1 MAEIHLL
8 SDEIINK
15 IAAGE
20 VIERPASAVKELIEN
35 AIDAGATRIQVQI
48 EQGGKKK
55 IQVTDN
61 GKGMGAED
69 LELCFLRHTTSK
81 LTNADD
87 LFHLQTNGFRGEA
100 VASIAAVSKLTI
112 TSATEDGES
121 GRIVVKGGDVV
132 EKEDIQASRGTTFL
146 VEDLFFNTPVRR
158 TFLGSETSECSRIL
172 DIVLKTAI
180 SHPEIRFD
188 YKVGDRTVFTGVP
201 GELRSRIAEAIG
213 SKVAKSLLPVD
224 YTEAGVHVSGF
235 ISPTTETNGKR
246 NHQFLFMR
254 NRPIEN
260 KMVSKAVSQAYEP
273 YGAQC
278 KPVTVLFLDMPDM
291 EFDIN
296 VHPAKREVRFANG
309 NLVFLVVTH
318 AIRDTFTKDLEA
330 NSPFIDL
337 SDEFM
342 GKPAQSSFAG
352 QSSFTQQPTA
362 QPAFAASQQPFGH
375 STEQAAQS
383 QPQNDLPWENPFTKT
398 NYAGITPAPS
408 PTNASFADKPY
419 AAQSQQAFKQQAQAV
434 KANTLSDKKS
444 KYDVSDDV
452 QDLFS
457 LPEYGKIIS
466 LEQDLTKPEQP
477 REMPW
482 TPPAFFQIANT
493 YIAAE
498 DSNGLLIIDQ
508 HAAHTRVLF
517 EQAME
522 SLQNNIAQDSQE
534 LLFPELIDL
543 SKQEKEIFR
552 NVDEQ
557 LRKLGFFVE
566 PFGGDTYQI
575 RSIPSALPLSRAAK
589 AVHDFLSDVDEN
601 DTKSDMVKFQEAVAK
616 SWAKTNAYQAGDK
629 LKPEEIT
636 ALVSQLMITQDP
648 LKSPFGSPTLMRLTL
663 DELSKKFRH

>member
-61 GKGMGAED
+61 GKGMGNAD

-112 TSATEDGES
+112 TSATQDGES
-121 GRIVVKGGDVV
+121 GRIVIKGGEIVEREDV
-132 EKEDIQASRGTTFL
+132 QASRGTTFL
-146 VEDLFFNTPVRR
+146 VEDLFYNTPVRR

-172 DIVLKTAI
+172 DIVIKTAI

-213 SKVAKSLLPVD
+213 SKVAKGLLPVD
-224 YTEAGVHVSGF
+224 YTEAGVHVTGY

-342 GKPAQSSFAG
+342 GKPTASTSAQSPFTQTPFAQSSST
-352 QSSFTQQPTA
+352 QFTQTPFEQST
-362 QPAFAASQQPFGH
+362 QPAPATFSEQPK
-375 STEQAAQS
+375 
-383 QPQNDLPWENPFTKT
+383 NDLPWETAQSTK
-398 NYAGITPAPS
+398 PA
-408 PTNASFADKPY
+408 TKPY
-419 AAQSQQAFKQQAQAV
+419 ALPP
-434 KANTLSDKKS
+434 KATSSLSDKKS

-466 LEQDLTKPEQP
+466 LEPDHSKPAPPPET
-477 REMPW
+477 PW
-482 TPPAFFQIANT
+482 APPSFFQIANT
-493 YIAAE
+493 YIAGE

-522 SLQNNIAQDSQE
+522 SLQNNISQDSQE

-589 AVHDFLSDVDEN
+589 AVHDFLNDVDEN
-601 DTKSDMVKFQEAVAK
+601 DTKNDMVKFQEAIAK

-636 ALVSQLMITQDP
+636 ALVGQLMITQDP

-663 DELSKKFRH
+663 EELSKKFRH

>member
-61 GKGMGAED
+61 GKGMGAAD
-69 LELCFLRHTTSK
+69 LDLCYLRHTTSK

-87 LFHLQTNGFRGEA
+87 LFHLHTNGFRGEA

-112 TSATEDGES
+112 TSATQEGES
-121 GRIVVKGGDVV
+121 GRIVVKGGEVI

-146 VEDLFFNTPVRR
+146 VEDLFYNTPVRR

-213 SKVAKSLLPVD
+213 SKVAKGLLPVD
-224 YTEAGVHVSGF
+224 YTEAGVHVTGY

-330 NSPFIDL
+330 HSPIIDL

-342 GKPAQSSFAG
+342 GGTTPASQ
-352 QSSFTQQPTA
+352 TTPA
-362 QPAFAASQQPFGH
+362 QPAMPETPA
-375 STEQAAQS
+375 
-383 QPQNDLPWENPFTKT
+383 QPQNDLPWENPFQQ
-398 NYAGITPAPS
+398 A
-408 PTNASFADKPY
+408 KPY
-419 AAQSQQAFKQQAQAV
+419 AAPTQQPIQQQTQPSFASKPYAQPA
-434 KANTLSDKKS
+434 KPANSLSDKKS

-466 LEQDLTKPEQP
+466 LEPDHSKPAPPPET
-477 REMPW
+477 PW
-482 TPPAFFQIANT
+482 APPSFFQIANT
-493 YIAAE
+493 YIAGE

-522 SLQNNIAQDSQE
+522 SLQNNIMQDSQE

-589 AVHDFLSDVDEN
+589 AVHDFLNDVDEN
-601 DTKSDMVKFQEAVAK
+601 DTKNDMVKFQEAIAK

-636 ALVSQLMITQDP
+636 ALVGQLMITQDP

-663 DELSKKFRH
+663 EELSKKFRH

>member
-35 AIDAGATRIQVQI
+35 AIDAGATRIQIQI

-55 IQVTDN
+55 ILVTDN
-61 GKGMGAED
+61 GKGMGAAD
-69 LELCFLRHTTSK
+69 LDLCYLRHTTSK

-87 LFHLQTNGFRGEA
+87 LFHLHTNGFRGEA

-112 TSATEDGES
+112 TSATQEGES
-121 GRIVVKGGDVV
+121 GRIIVKGGEVI
-132 EKEDIQASRGTTFL
+132 EKEDIQASRGTSFL
-146 VEDLFFNTPVRR
+146 VEDLFYNTPVRR

-213 SKVAKSLLPVD
+213 SKVAKGLLPVD
-224 YTEAGVHVSGF
+224 YTEAGVHVTGY

-330 NSPFIDL
+330 HSPIIDL

-342 GKPAQSSFAG
+342 GSPTTTAAPAIKSEMPMQSATSAMPAQPTFA
-352 QSSFTQQPTA
+352 T
-362 QPAFAASQQPFGH
+362 PA
-375 STEQAAQS
+375 
-383 QPQNDLPWENPFTKT
+383 QPQNDLPWENPFQQAKS
-398 NYAGITPAPS
+398 YATS
-408 PTNASFADKPY
+408 ASKPY
-419 AAQSQQAFKQQAQAV
+419 AQPV
-434 KANTLSDKKS
+434 KPATTLSDKKS

-466 LEQDLTKPEQP
+466 LEPDHSKPAPPPET
-477 REMPW
+477 PW
-482 TPPAFFQIANT
+482 APPSFFQIANT
-493 YIAAE
+493 YIAGE

-522 SLQNNIAQDSQE
+522 SLQNNIMQDSQE

-589 AVHDFLSDVDEN
+589 AVHDFLNDVDED
-601 DTKSDMVKFQEAVAK
+601 DTKNDMVKFQEAIAK

-663 DELSKKFRH
+663 EELSKKFRH

>member
-61 GKGMGAED
+61 GKGMGSAD
-69 LELCFLRHTTSK
+69 LDLCFLRHTTSK

-87 LFHLQTNGFRGEA
+87 LFHLHTNGFRGEA

-112 TSATEDGES
+112 TSATQDGES
-121 GRIVVKGGDVV
+121 GRIVVKGGEVI
-132 EKEDIQASRGTTFL
+132 EKEDYPASRGTTFL
-146 VEDLFFNTPVRR
+146 VEDLFYNTPVRR

-172 DIVLKTAI
+172 DIVIKTAI

-337 SDEFM
+337 SDELT
-342 GKPAQSSFAG
+342 GKSG
-352 QSSFTQQPTA
+352 
-362 QPAFAASQQPFGH
+362 
-375 STEQAAQS
+375 
-383 QPQNDLPWENPFTKT
+383 QPQSDLPWEQPSSAQPSAPTQAQPTFTEPST
-398 NYAGITPAPS
+398 PSFAASSFAAPAFASPAPS
-408 PTNASFADKPY
+408 AHKPQYPQHANKASE
-419 AAQSQQAFKQQAQAV
+419 
-434 KANTLSDKKS
+434 LSDKKS
-444 KYDVSDDV
+444 KYDVSDDI

-457 LPEYGKIIS
+457 QPEYGKIIS
-466 LEQDLTKPEQP
+466 LEPDHSKPAPAPET
-477 REMPW
+477 PW
-482 TPPAFFQIANT
+482 APPTFFQIANT
-493 YIAAE
+493 YIAGE

-522 SLQNNIAQDSQE
+522 SLQNNVAQDSQE

-552 NVDEQ
+552 TVDEQ

-575 RSIPSALPLSRAAK
+575 RAIPSALPLSRAAK
-589 AVHDFLSDVDEN
+589 AVHDFLNEVEED
-601 DTKSDMVKFQEAVAK
+601 DTKNDMVKFQEAIAK
-616 SWAKTNAYQAGDK
+616 SWAKTNAYEAGDK
-629 LKPEEIT
+629 LKPEEMT
-636 ALVSQLMITQDP
+636 ALVGQLMITQDP

>member
-61 GKGMGAED
+61 GKGMGAAD

-112 TSATEDGES
+112 TSATQDGES
-121 GRIVVKGGDVV
+121 GRIVIKGGEVV

-146 VEDLFFNTPVRR
+146 VEDLFYNTPVRR

-172 DIVLKTAI
+172 DIVIKTAI

-188 YKVGDRTVFTGVP
+188 YKVGDRAVFTGVP

-224 YTEAGVHVSGF
+224 YTEAGVHVTGF

-337 SDEFM
+337 SDELM
-342 GKPAQSSFAG
+342 EKPE
-352 QSSFTQQPTA
+352 TPK
-362 QPAFAASQQPFGH
+362 
-375 STEQAAQS
+375 
-383 QPQNDLPWENPFTKT
+383 NDLPWEPHDTVQPNFAQTNFVQTNFTQ
-398 NYAGITPAPS
+398 P
-408 PTNASFADKPY
+408 SFAQPAKPQY
-419 AAQSQQAFKQQAQAV
+419 PQHAS
-434 KANTLSDKKS
+434 KASELSDKKS
-444 KYDVSDDV
+444 KYNVSDDV

-466 LEQDLTKPEQP
+466 LEPDLTKPQP
-477 REMPW
+477 QPEAPW
-482 TPPAFFQIANT
+482 APPTFFQIANT
-493 YIAAE
+493 YIAGE
-498 DSNGLLIIDQ
+498 DANGLLIIDQ
-508 HAAHTRVLF
+508 HAAHTRILF

-543 SKQEKEIFR
+543 SKQEKEIFHH
-552 NVDEQ
+552 VDEQ

-566 PFGGDTYQI
+566 PFGGDTFQI

-589 AVHDFLSDVDEN
+589 AVHDFLNDVDEN
-601 DTKSDMVKFQEAVAK
+601 DTKDDMVKFQEAIAK

-636 ALVSQLMITQDP
+636 ALVGQLMITQDP
-648 LKSPFGSPTLMRLTL
+648 LKSPFGNPTLMRLTL

>member
-61 GKGMGAED
+61 GKGMGNAD

-112 TSATEDGES
+112 TSATQDGES
-121 GRIVVKGGDVV
+121 GRIVIKGGEIVEREDV
-132 EKEDIQASRGTTFL
+132 QASRGTTFL
-146 VEDLFFNTPVRR
+146 VEDLFYNTPVRR

-172 DIVLKTAI
+172 DIVIKTAI

-213 SKVAKSLLPVD
+213 SKVAKGLLPVD
-224 YTEAGVHVSGF
+224 YTEAGVHVTGY

-342 GKPAQSSFAG
+342 GKPAAPTSAQSSSTQFTQPPFAQSVQAQPSQASFG
-352 QSSFTQQPTA
+352 QSV
-362 QPAFAASQQPFGH
+362 QPAPAAFSEQPK
-375 STEQAAQS
+375 
-383 QPQNDLPWENPFTKT
+383 NDLPWEH
-398 NYAGITPAPS
+398 IPA
-408 PTNASFADKPY
+408 TKPY
-419 AAQSQQAFKQQAQAV
+419 AQPP
-434 KANTLSDKKS
+434 KATSSLSDKKS

-466 LEQDLTKPEQP
+466 LEPDHSKPAPPPET
-477 REMPW
+477 PW
-482 TPPAFFQIANT
+482 APPSFFQIANT
-493 YIAAE
+493 YIAGE

-589 AVHDFLSDVDEN
+589 AVHDFLNDVDEN
-601 DTKSDMVKFQEAVAK
+601 DTKNDMVKFQEAIAK

-629 LKPEEIT
+629 LKPKEIT
-636 ALVSQLMITQDP
+636 ALVGQLMITQDP

-663 DELSKKFRH
+663 EELSKKFRH

>member
-1 MAEIHLL
+1 
-8 SDEIINK
+8 
-15 IAAGE
+15 
-20 VIERPASAVKELIEN
+20 
-35 AIDAGATRIQVQI
+35 
-48 EQGGKKK
+48 
-55 IQVTDN
+55 
-61 GKGMGAED
+61 
-69 LELCFLRHTTSK
+69 
-81 LTNADD
+81 
-87 LFHLQTNGFRGEA
+87 
-100 VASIAAVSKLTI
+100 
-112 TSATEDGES
+112 
-121 GRIVVKGGDVV
+121 
-132 EKEDIQASRGTTFL
+132 
-146 VEDLFFNTPVRR
+146 
-158 TFLGSETSECSRIL
+158 L

-246 NHQFLFMR
+246 NHQFIFMR

-318 AIRDTFTKDLEA
+318 AIRDTFTKDMEA

-342 GKPAQSSFAG
+342 GKTS
-352 QSSFTQQPTA
+352 QSSFTPQPSFTPPSSVQPSFANTA
-362 QPAFAASQQPFGH
+362 QPAHVLP
-375 STEQAAQS
+375 TEQAAPS
-383 QPQNDLPWENPFTKT
+383 QLQNDLPWEQ
-398 NYAGITPAPS
+398 APV
-408 PTNASFADKPY
+408 PQRPRPN
-419 AAQSQQAFKQQAQAV
+419 V
-434 KANTLSDKKS
+434 LSDKKS

-466 LEQDLTKPEQP
+466 LESDLTKPEQP
-477 REMPW
+477 RETPW
-482 TPPAFFQIANT
+482 APPAFFQIANT

-552 NVDEQ
+552 NVDGQ

-566 PFGGDTYQI
+566 PFGGDTFQI

-589 AVHDFLSDVDEN
+589 AVHDFLTDVDEN
-601 DTKSDMVKFQEAVAK
+601 DTKSDMVKFQEAIAK

>member
-342 GKPAQSSFAG
+342 GKPAQSSF
-352 QSSFTQQPTA
+352 TQQPTA

-375 STEQAAQS
+375 SAGQAAQVL
-383 QPQNDLPWENPFTKT
+383 PQNDLPWENPFTKT
-398 NYAGITPAPS
+398 NYAGITPA
-408 PTNASFADKPY
+408 NASANKSY
-419 AAQSQQAFKQQAQAV
+419 TKSASA
-434 KANTLSDKKS
+434 ANTLSDKKS

-477 REMPW
+477 RETPW

>member
-35 AIDAGATRIQVQI
+35 AIDAGASRIQIQI

-55 IQVTDN
+55 ILVQDN
-61 GKGMGAED
+61 GKGMGAAD

-81 LTNADD
+81 LTSADD

-112 TSATEDGES
+112 TSATQDGES
-121 GRIVVKGGDVV
+121 GRIIVKGGDVV

-224 YTEAGVHVSGF
+224 YTEAGVHVTGF

-318 AIRDTFTKDLEA
+318 AIRDTFTKDMEA
-330 NSPFIDL
+330 NSPIIDL

-342 GKPAQSSFAG
+342 EKPAQPSFVKTSIPAAT
-352 QSSFTQQPTA
+352 FTPPEQQ
-362 QPAFAASQQPFGH
+362 QK
-375 STEQAAQS
+375 
-383 QPQNDLPWENPFTKT
+383 DLPWEEPR
-398 NYAGITPAPS
+398 
-408 PTNASFADKPY
+408 KPY
-419 AAQSQQAFKQQAQAV
+419 PIPPRATGTT
-434 KANTLSDKKS
+434 NDLSDKKS

-466 LEQDLTKPEQP
+466 LEPDHTKPAPPPES
-477 REMPW
+477 PW
-482 TPPAFFQIANT
+482 APPTFFQIANT
-493 YIAAE
+493 YIAGE

-508 HAAHTRVLF
+508 HAAHTRILF

-552 NVDEQ
+552 NVDGQ
-557 LRKLGFFVE
+557 LRKLGFYVE
-566 PFGGDTYQI
+566 PFGGDTFQI

-589 AVHDFLSDVDEN
+589 AVHEFLN
-601 DTKSDMVKFQEAVAK
+601 DIEEDGSQNDMVKFQESIAK

-636 ALVSQLMITQDP
+636 ALVGQLMITQDP
-648 LKSPFGSPTLMRLTL
+648 LKSPFGNPTLMRLTL

>member
-61 GKGMGAED
+61 GKGMGSAD

-81 LTNADD
+81 LTSADD

-112 TSATEDGES
+112 TSATQDGES
-121 GRIVVKGGDVV
+121 GRIVVKGGEVI
-132 EKEDIQASRGTTFL
+132 EREDIQASRGTTFL
-146 VEDLFFNTPVRR
+146 VEDLFYNTPVRR

-213 SKVAKSLLPVD
+213 SKVAKGLLPVD
-224 YTEAGVHVSGF
+224 YTEAGVHVTGY

-318 AIRDTFTKDLEA
+318 AIRDTFTRDLEA

-337 SDEFM
+337 SDELM
-342 GKPAQSSFAG
+342 GGPAAAPQTTPMRSTTAETPAQPSFA
-352 QSSFTQQPTA
+352 SPAAPT
-362 QPAFAASQQPFGH
+362 
-375 STEQAAQS
+375 
-383 QPQNDLPWENPFTKT
+383 QPQNDLPWENPFAKT
-398 NYAGITPAPS
+398 NYAGITPANTS
-408 PTNASFADKPY
+408 ANKPY
-419 AAQSQQAFKQQAQAV
+419 AKSASA
-434 KANTLSDKKS
+434 ANTLSDKKS

-466 LEQDLTKPEQP
+466 LEPDHTKPTPP
-477 REMPW
+477 RETPW
-482 TPPAFFQIANT
+482 APPSFFQIANT
-493 YIAAE
+493 YIAGE

-552 NVDEQ
+552 NVDDQ

-566 PFGGDTYQI
+566 PFGGDTFQI

-589 AVHDFLSDVDEN
+589 AVHDFLNDVDEN
-601 DTKSDMVKFQEAVAK
+601 DTKNDMVKFQEAIAK

-663 DELSKKFRH
+663 EELSKKFRH

>member
-61 GKGMGAED
+61 GKGMGAAD
-69 LELCFLRHTTSK
+69 LDLCYLRHTTSK

-112 TSATEDGES
+112 TSATQEGES
-121 GRIVVKGGDVV
+121 GRIVVKGGEVI
-132 EKEDIQASRGTTFL
+132 EKEDVQASRGTTFL
-146 VEDLFFNTPVRR
+146 VEDLFYNTPVRR

-224 YTEAGVHVSGF
+224 YTEAGVHVTGY

-342 GKPAQSSFAG
+342 GKQAPSVQPSSATSATTMPEAPVFETPAQPTFA
-352 QSSFTQQPTA
+352 TQT
-362 QPAFAASQQPFGH
+362 
-375 STEQAAQS
+375 
-383 QPQNDLPWENPFTKT
+383 QPQNDLPWENPFAKRD
-398 NYAGITPAPS
+398 YAGITPA
-408 PTNASFADKPY
+408 NASANKPY
-419 AAQSQQAFKQQAQAV
+419 AKPASA
-434 KANTLSDKKS
+434 ANTLSDKKS

-466 LEQDLTKPEQP
+466 LEPDHSKPAPPPET
-477 REMPW
+477 PW
-482 TPPAFFQIANT
+482 APPSFFQIANT
-493 YIAAE
+493 YIAGE

-522 SLQNNIAQDSQE
+522 SLQNNIMQDSQE

-589 AVHDFLSDVDEN
+589 AVHDFLNDVDEN
-601 DTKSDMVKFQEAVAK
+601 DTKNDMVKFQEAIAK

-663 DELSKKFRH
+663 EELSKKFRH

>member
-61 GKGMGAED
+61 GKGMGNAD
-69 LELCFLRHTTSK
+69 LELCYLRHTTSK
-81 LTNADD
+81 LTSADD

-112 TSATEDGES
+112 TSATQDGES
-121 GRIVVKGGDVV
+121 GRIVIKGG
-132 EKEDIQASRGTTFL
+132 EIIEREDIQASRGTTFL
-146 VEDLFFNTPVRR
+146 VEDLFYNTPVRR

-172 DIVLKTAI
+172 DIIIKTAI

-224 YTEAGVHVSGF
+224 YTEAGVHVTGY

-342 GKPAQSSFAG
+342 GKPAATSAQAPFA
-352 QSSFTQQPTA
+352 QPT
-362 QPAFAASQQPFGH
+362 PTPFAPGIATS
-375 STEQAAQS
+375 E
-383 QPQNDLPWENPFTKT
+383 QPQNDLPWESAQPNFAQPNFAQPSFA
-398 NYAGITPAPS
+398 NATPAS
-408 PTNASFADKPY
+408 KPY
-419 AAQSQQAFKQQAQAV
+419 AQPAKQSA
-434 KANTLSDKKS
+434 TSLLSDKKS

-466 LEQDLTKPEQP
+466 LEPDHTKPEPP
-477 REMPW
+477 RETPW
-482 TPPAFFQIANT
+482 APPSFFQIANT
-493 YIAAE
+493 YIAGE

-534 LLFPELIDL
+534 LLFPELIEL

-552 NVDEQ
+552 NVDDQ

-589 AVHDFLSDVDEN
+589 AVHDFLNDVDEN
-601 DTKSDMVKFQEAVAK
+601 DTKNDMVKFQEAIAK

-636 ALVSQLMITQDP
+636 ALVGQLMITQDP

>member
-61 GKGMGAED
+61 GKGMGSAD

-112 TSATEDGES
+112 TSATQDGES
-121 GRIVVKGGDVV
+121 GRIVIKGGEVI

-146 VEDLFFNTPVRR
+146 VEDLFYNTPVRR

-172 DIVLKTAI
+172 DIVIKTAI

-213 SKVAKSLLPVD
+213 SKVAKSLLAVD
-224 YTEAGVHVSGF
+224 YTEAGVHVTGY

-342 GKPAQSSFAG
+342 GKP
-352 QSSFTQQPTA
+352 TQPG
-362 QPAFAASQQPFGH
+362 PAAFS
-375 STEQAAQS
+375 E
-383 QPQNDLPWENPFTKT
+383 QPQNDLPWESTPST
-398 NYAGITPAPS
+398 AAQPSAAAPTPAQPNFVQ
-408 PTNASFADKPY
+408 PNFAQPSFANATPASKPY
-419 AAQSQQAFKQQAQAV
+419 AQPAKPSA
-434 KANTLSDKKS
+434 TGSLSDKKS

-466 LEQDLTKPEQP
+466 LEPDHTKPEPP
-477 REMPW
+477 RETPW
-482 TPPAFFQIANT
+482 APPSFFQIANT
-493 YIAAE
+493 YIAGE

-589 AVHDFLSDVDEN
+589 AVHDFLNDVDEN
-601 DTKSDMVKFQEAVAK
+601 DTKNDMVKFQEAIAK

-663 DELSKKFRH
+663 EELSKKFRH

>member
-61 GKGMGAED
+61 GKGMGNAD

-112 TSATEDGES
+112 TSATQDGES
-121 GRIVVKGGDVV
+121 GRIVVKGGEVV

-146 VEDLFFNTPVRR
+146 VEDLFYNTPVRR

-172 DIVLKTAI
+172 DIVIKTAI

-213 SKVAKSLLPVD
+213 SKVAKGLLPVD
-224 YTEAGVHVSGF
+224 YTEAGVHVTGY

-337 SDEFM
+337 SDEFT
-342 GKPAQSSFAG
+342 GNPASSTSTQAPFAQPAPAAFAQSS
-352 QSSFTQQPTA
+352 QSQSAATIPQQNDSPWESAPSVAPQSFA
-362 QPAFAASQQPFGH
+362 QPNFASATQTGM
-375 STEQAAQS
+375 
-383 QPQNDLPWENPFTKT
+383 
-398 NYAGITPAPS
+398 
-408 PTNASFADKPY
+408 PY
-419 AAQSQQAFKQQAQAV
+419 AQPPK
-434 KANTLSDKKS
+434 NTSALSDKKS

-466 LEQDLTKPEQP
+466 LEPDHTKPAPP
-477 REMPW
+477 RETPW
-482 TPPAFFQIANT
+482 APPSFFQIANT
-493 YIAAE
+493 YIAGE

-589 AVHDFLSDVDEN
+589 AVHDFLNDVDEN
-601 DTKSDMVKFQEAVAK
+601 DTKNDMVKFQEAIAK

-663 DELSKKFRH
+663 EELSKKFRH

>member
-8 SDEIINK
+8 SDELINK

-112 TSATEDGES
+112 TSATQEGES

-132 EKEDIQASRGTTFL
+132 EKEDVQASRGTTFL

-318 AIRDTFTKDLEA
+318 AIRDTFTKDMEA

-342 GKPAQSSFAG
+342 GKPSQAPFTPP
-352 QSSFTQQPTA
+352 SFTQSSSAQPTFANTA
-362 QPAFAASQQPFGH
+362 QPAYKPT
-375 STEQAAQS
+375 TEQATPS
-383 QPQNDLPWENPFTKT
+383 QLQNDLPWEKT
-398 NYAGITPAPS
+398 S
-408 PTNASFADKPY
+408 KPY
-419 AAQSQQAFKQQAQAV
+419 PQPPKHTST
-434 KANTLSDKKS
+434 ANALSDKKS

-466 LEQDLTKPEQP
+466 LESDLTKPEQP
-477 REMPW
+477 RETPW
-482 TPPAFFQIANT
+482 APPAFFQIANT

-522 SLQNNIAQDSQE
+522 SLQNNTVQDSQE

-552 NVDEQ
+552 NVDSQ

-566 PFGGDTYQI
+566 PFGGDTFQI

-589 AVHDFLSDVDEN
+589 AVHDFLTDVDEN
-601 DTKSDMVKFQEAVAK
+601 DTKSDMVKFQEAIAK

-648 LKSPFGSPTLMRLTL
+648 LKSPFGNPTLMRLTL

>member
-61 GKGMGAED
+61 GKGMGAAD

-112 TSATEDGES
+112 TSATQDGES
-121 GRIVVKGGDVV
+121 GRIVIKGGEVV

-146 VEDLFFNTPVRR
+146 VEDLFYNTPVRR

-172 DIVLKTAI
+172 DIVIKTAI

-188 YKVGDRTVFTGVP
+188 YKVGDRAVFTGVP

-224 YTEAGVHVSGF
+224 YTEAGVHVTGF

-337 SDEFM
+337 SDELM
-342 GKPAQSSFAG
+342 EKPE
-352 QSSFTQQPTA
+352 TPK
-362 QPAFAASQQPFGH
+362 
-375 STEQAAQS
+375 
-383 QPQNDLPWENPFTKT
+383 NDLPWEPHDTVQPNFAQT
-398 NYAGITPAPS
+398 NFAQP
-408 PTNASFADKPY
+408 SFAQPAKPQY
-419 AAQSQQAFKQQAQAV
+419 PQHAS
-434 KANTLSDKKS
+434 KASELSDKKS
-444 KYDVSDDV
+444 KYNVSDDV

-466 LEQDLTKPEQP
+466 LEPDLTKPQP
-477 REMPW
+477 QPEAPW
-482 TPPAFFQIANT
+482 APPTFFQIANT
-493 YIAAE
+493 YIAGE
-498 DSNGLLIIDQ
+498 DANGLLIIDQ
-508 HAAHTRVLF
+508 HAAHTRILF

-543 SKQEKEIFR
+543 SKQEKEIFHH
-552 NVDEQ
+552 VDEQ

-566 PFGGDTYQI
+566 PFGGDTFQI

-589 AVHDFLSDVDEN
+589 AVHDFLNDVDEN
-601 DTKSDMVKFQEAVAK
+601 DTKDDMVKFQEAIAK

-636 ALVSQLMITQDP
+636 ALVGQLMITQDP
-648 LKSPFGSPTLMRLTL
+648 LKSPFGNPTLMRLTL

>member
-61 GKGMGAED
+61 GKGMGAAD
-69 LELCFLRHTTSK
+69 LDLCYLRHTTSK

-87 LFHLQTNGFRGEA
+87 LFHLHTNGFRGEA

-112 TSATEDGES
+112 TSATQEGES
-121 GRIVVKGGDVV
+121 GRIVVKGGEVI

-146 VEDLFFNTPVRR
+146 VEDLFYNTPVRR

-213 SKVAKSLLPVD
+213 SKVAKGLLPVD
-224 YTEAGVHVSGF
+224 YTEAGVHVTGY

-330 NSPFIDL
+330 HSPIIDL

-342 GKPAQSSFAG
+342 GGPAPAAAPAVKSEMPGTFEMPAQ
-352 QSSFTQQPTA
+352 Q
-362 QPAFAASQQPFGH
+362 
-375 STEQAAQS
+375 
-383 QPQNDLPWENPFTKT
+383 QNDLPWENPFQQ
-398 NYAGITPAPS
+398 A
-408 PTNASFADKPY
+408 KPY
-419 AAQSQQAFKQQAQAV
+419 AAASQQPIQQQAQPSFAS
-434 KANTLSDKKS
+434 KPYAQPAKPANTLSDKKS

-466 LEQDLTKPEQP
+466 LEPDHSKP
-477 REMPW
+477 
-482 TPPAFFQIANT
+482 TPPPETPWAPPSFFQIANT
-493 YIAAE
+493 YIAGE

-522 SLQNNIAQDSQE
+522 SLQNNIMQDSQE

-589 AVHDFLSDVDEN
+589 AVHDFLNDVDEN
-601 DTKSDMVKFQEAVAK
+601 DTKNDMVKFQEAIAK

-636 ALVSQLMITQDP
+636 ALVGQLMITQDP

-663 DELSKKFRH
+663 EELSKKFRH

>member
-55 IQVTDN
+55 IQVSDN

-112 TSATEDGES
+112 TSATEEGES

-132 EKEDIQASRGTTFL
+132 EKADVQASRGTTFL

-318 AIRDTFTKDLEA
+318 AIRDTFTKDMEA

-342 GKPAQSSFAG
+342 GKPSQASFTP
-352 QSSFTQQPTA
+352 QSSFTQQQSFTPPSSVQPSFANTA
-362 QPAFAASQQPFGH
+362 QPAYVPP
-375 STEQAAQS
+375 TEQAAPS
-383 QPQNDLPWENPFTKT
+383 QFQNDLPWEQ
-398 NYAGITPAPS
+398 APV
-408 PTNASFADKPY
+408 PQRPRPNA
-419 AAQSQQAFKQQAQAV
+419 
-434 KANTLSDKKS
+434 LSDKKS

-466 LEQDLTKPEQP
+466 LESDLTKPEQP
-477 REMPW
+477 RETPW

-552 NVDEQ
+552 NVNEQ
-557 LRKLGFFVE
+557 LKRLGFFVE
-566 PFGGDTYQI
+566 PFGGDTFQI

-589 AVHDFLSDVDEN
+589 AVHDFLTDVDEN
-601 DTKSDMVKFQEAVAK
+601 ETKNDMVKFQEAIAK

>member
-112 TSATEDGES
+112 TSATEEGES
-121 GRIVVKGGDVV
+121 GRIVVKGGEVV
-132 EKEDIQASRGTTFL
+132 EKEDVQASRGTTFL

-318 AIRDTFTKDLEA
+318 AIRDTFTKDMEA

-342 GKPAQSSFAG
+342 GKPSQA
-352 QSSFTQQPTA
+352 SFTQPSFTPPSFTQSSSAQPTSANTA
-362 QPAFAASQQPFGH
+362 QPAHVPP
-375 STEQAAQS
+375 TEQAAPS
-383 QPQNDLPWENPFTKT
+383 QFQNDLPWEQ
-398 NYAGITPAPS
+398 APV
-408 PTNASFADKPY
+408 PQRPRPN
-419 AAQSQQAFKQQAQAV
+419 V
-434 KANTLSDKKS
+434 LSDKKS

-477 REMPW
+477 RETPW

-552 NVDEQ
+552 NVNEQ
-557 LRKLGFFVE
+557 LKRLGFFVE
-566 PFGGDTYQI
+566 PFGGDTFQI

-589 AVHDFLSDVDEN
+589 AVHDFLTDVDEN
-601 DTKSDMVKFQEAVAK
+601 ETKNDMVKFQEAIAK

-648 LKSPFGSPTLMRLTL
+648 LKSPFGNPTLMRLTL

>member
-55 IQVTDN
+55 IQVSDN

-112 TSATEDGES
+112 TSATEEGES
-121 GRIVVKGGDVV
+121 GRIVVKGGEVV
-132 EKEDIQASRGTTFL
+132 EKEDVQASRGTTFL

-246 NHQFLFMR
+246 NHQFIFMR

-318 AIRDTFTKDLEA
+318 AIRDTFTKDMEA

-342 GKPAQSSFAG
+342 GKPSQG
-352 QSSFTQQPTA
+352 SFTQQPSFTPQSSFTPPSSAQPSFANTA
-362 QPAFAASQQPFGH
+362 QPAHVPP
-375 STEQAAQS
+375 TEQAAPS
-383 QPQNDLPWENPFTKT
+383 QIQNDLPWEQ
-398 NYAGITPAPS
+398 APV
-408 PTNASFADKPY
+408 PQRPRPN
-419 AAQSQQAFKQQAQAV
+419 V
-434 KANTLSDKKS
+434 LSDKKS

-466 LEQDLTKPEQP
+466 LESDLTKPEQP
-477 REMPW
+477 RETPW
-482 TPPAFFQIANT
+482 APPAFFQIANT

-552 NVDEQ
+552 NVNEQ
-557 LRKLGFFVE
+557 LKRLGFFVE
-566 PFGGDTYQI
+566 PFGGDTFQI

-589 AVHDFLSDVDEN
+589 AVHDFLTDVDEN
-601 DTKSDMVKFQEAVAK
+601 ETKNDMVKFQEAIAK

>member
-35 AIDAGATRIQVQI
+35 AIDAGATRIQIQI

-55 IQVTDN
+55 ILVTDN
-61 GKGMGAED
+61 GKGMGAAD
-69 LELCFLRHTTSK
+69 LDLCYLRHTTSK

-87 LFHLQTNGFRGEA
+87 LFHLHTNGFRGEA

-112 TSATEDGES
+112 TSATQEGES
-121 GRIVVKGGDVV
+121 GRIVVKGGEVI
-132 EKEDIQASRGTTFL
+132 EKEDIQASRGTSFL
-146 VEDLFFNTPVRR
+146 VEDLFYNTPVRR

-213 SKVAKSLLPVD
+213 SKVAKGLLPVD
-224 YTEAGVHVSGF
+224 YTEAGVHVTGY

-330 NSPFIDL
+330 HSPIIDL
-337 SDEFM
+337 SDEFI
-342 GKPAQSSFAG
+342 GSPAPVSQTAPAQSTMPEMPGTIETPTQPSFA
-352 QSSFTQQPTA
+352 T
-362 QPAFAASQQPFGH
+362 PA
-375 STEQAAQS
+375 
-383 QPQNDLPWENPFTKT
+383 QPQNDLPWENPFQQ
-398 NYAGITPAPS
+398 A
-408 PTNASFADKPY
+408 KPY
-419 AAQSQQAFKQQAQAV
+419 ATSASKPYTPSAKPAS
-434 KANTLSDKKS
+434 TLSDKKS

-466 LEQDLTKPEQP
+466 LEPDHSKPAPPPET
-477 REMPW
+477 PW
-482 TPPAFFQIANT
+482 APPSFFQIANT
-493 YIAAE
+493 YIAGE

-522 SLQNNIAQDSQE
+522 SLQNNIMQDSQE

-589 AVHDFLSDVDEN
+589 AVHDFLNDVDED
-601 DTKSDMVKFQEAVAK
+601 DTKNDMVKFQEAIAK

-663 DELSKKFRH
+663 EELSKKFRH

>member
-55 IQVTDN
+55 IQVSDN

-112 TSATEDGES
+112 TSATEEGES
-121 GRIVVKGGDVV
+121 GRIVVKGGEVV
-132 EKEDIQASRGTTFL
+132 EKEDVQASRGTTFL

-246 NHQFLFMR
+246 NHQFIFMR

-318 AIRDTFTKDLEA
+318 AIRDTFTKDMEA

-342 GKPAQSSFAG
+342 GKPS
-352 QSSFTQQPTA
+352 QSSFTQQPSFTPQPSFAPPSSVQPAFANTA
-362 QPAFAASQQPFGH
+362 QPAHVP
-375 STEQAAQS
+375 STEQAAPS
-383 QPQNDLPWENPFTKT
+383 QIQNDLPWEQ
-398 NYAGITPAPS
+398 APV
-408 PTNASFADKPY
+408 PQRPRPN
-419 AAQSQQAFKQQAQAV
+419 V
-434 KANTLSDKKS
+434 LSDKKS

-466 LEQDLTKPEQP
+466 LESDLTKPEQP
-477 REMPW
+477 RETPW
-482 TPPAFFQIANT
+482 APPAFFQIANT

-552 NVDEQ
+552 NVNEQ
-557 LRKLGFFVE
+557 LKRLGFFVE
-566 PFGGDTYQI
+566 PFGGDTFQI

-589 AVHDFLSDVDEN
+589 AVHDFLTDVDEN
-601 DTKSDMVKFQEAVAK
+601 ETKNDMVKFQEAIAK